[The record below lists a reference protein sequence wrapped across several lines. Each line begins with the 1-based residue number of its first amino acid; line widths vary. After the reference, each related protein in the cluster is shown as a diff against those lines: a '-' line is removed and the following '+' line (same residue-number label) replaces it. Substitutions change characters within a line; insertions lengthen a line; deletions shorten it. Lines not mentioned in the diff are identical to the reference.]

1 MEKTGVHDTGTQRE
15 EGKADRSTDGMQTGY
30 SGPVGKGTSWIPTV
44 CVETC
49 LRLGPEVVSHLGAA
63 PTPGPVVTQATLSF
77 AY

>member
-1 MEKTGVHDTGTQRE
+1 MTLGPKRGGQSGQEYRWD
-15 EGKADRSTDGMQTGY
+15 ADRIQW
-30 SGPVGKGTSWIPTV
+30 PVGKGTSWIPTV
-44 CVETC
+44 SVETC